1 MTDKSFTL
9 PSFAKINLLLRI
21 LGKREDG
28 FHELCT
34 IFQTVSLF
42 DEITF
47 GENDEINL
55 TCNVQNFP
63 TDKTNLIIKAANA
76 LNKEF
81 GVKSGAKIHL
91 EKRIPAPGGLGGGS
105 SNAAV
110 ALLGLAT
117 LWNLEI
123 EFEKL
128 VEIGAKLGSDV
139 PFFFYG
145 GTAFATGRGT
155 EIVAME
161 DFDEKFLLIVTP
173 NIEVSTA
180 EAFARFNAPYLTN
193 ETSKSILKICQNE
206 ADSFKS
212 RQKILS
218 NDFEKSVFEFQP
230 EIRRVK
236 EKLLNSGARQAV
248 LSGSG
253 ASVFAEFDKE
263 ETRQATLK
271 ALEEE
276 TNWRKFAVATVSRN
290 QYREAF
296 KICERLFPISF

>member
-1 MTDKSFTL
+1 MTVKSFTL

-34 IFQTVSLF
+34 VFQTVSLR

-47 GENDEINL
+47 DESDEINL
-55 TCNVQNFP
+55 SCNIQNIP
-63 TDKTNLIIKAANA
+63 TDETNLIIKAAMLLRN
-76 LNKEF
+76 ES
-81 GVKSGAKIHL
+81 GVKKGARIHL

-105 SNAAV
+105 SNGAV
-110 ALLGLAT
+110 ALFGFAT

-128 VEIGAKLGSDV
+128 VEIGVKLGSDV

-145 GTAFATGRGT
+145 GTAFGTGRGT
-155 EIVAME
+155 EIVSME

-173 NIEVSTA
+173 DIEVSTA
-180 EAFARFNAPYLTN
+180 QAFSRFNAPYLTN

-206 ADSFKS
+206 AESFKS

-230 EIRRVK
+230 EIGRVK
-236 EKLLNSGARQAV
+236 EKLLNLGARQAV

-253 ASVFAEFDKE
+253 ASVFAIFDKE

-276 TNWRKFAVATVSRN
+276 TNWRKFAVATISRN

-296 KICERLFPISF
+296 KICDWLFPISF

>member
-1 MTDKSFTL
+1 
-9 PSFAKINLLLRI
+9 
-21 LGKREDG
+21 
-28 FHELCT
+28 
-34 IFQTVSLF
+34 
-42 DEITF
+42 
-47 GENDEINL
+47 
-55 TCNVQNFP
+55 
-63 TDKTNLIIKAANA
+63 
-76 LNKEF
+76 
-81 GVKSGAKIHL
+81 
-91 EKRIPAPGGLGGGS
+91 
-105 SNAAV
+105 
-110 ALLGLAT
+110 
-117 LWNLEI
+117 
-123 EFEKL
+123 
-128 VEIGAKLGSDV
+128 V

-145 GTAFATGRGT
+145 GTAYGTGRGT

-173 NIEVSTA
+173 DIEVSTA

-206 ADSFKS
+206 AESFKS

-230 EIRRVK
+230 EVGRVK
-236 EKLLNSGARQAV
+236 EKLLGSGAQQAV

-253 ASVFAEFDKE
+253 ASVFAIFDKE

>member
-9 PSFAKINLLLRI
+9 PSFAKINWLLRI

-47 GENDEINL
+47 EESDKLSL
-55 TCNVQNFP
+55 TCNIENIP
-63 TDKTNLIIKAANA
+63 TGETNLIIKAANV
-76 LNKEF
+76 LRNEF
-81 GVKSGAKIHL
+81 DVKKGARIYL

-110 ALLGLAT
+110 ALFGLAT
-117 LWNLEI
+117 LWNLDV

-128 VEIGAKLGSDV
+128 VEIGTKLGSDV

-145 GTAFATGRGT
+145 GTAFGIGRGT
-155 EIVAME
+155 EIVSME

-180 EAFARFNAPYLTN
+180 EAFARINAPYLTN

-230 EIRRVK
+230 EIGRVK
-236 EKLLNSGARQAV
+236 EKLLNLGAQQAV

-253 ASVFAEFDKE
+253 ASVFAIFDKE

-276 TNWRKFAVATVSRN
+276 TNWRKFAVATVSRS

-296 KICERLFPISF
+296 KICARLFPISF

>member
-1 MTDKSFTL
+1 MTDKSFML
-9 PSFAKINLLLRI
+9 PSFAKINWLLRI

-34 IFQTVSLF
+34 IFQTVSLH

-47 GENDEINL
+47 EESDEISLNS
-55 TCNVQNFP
+55 NAANIP
-63 TDKTNLIIKAANA
+63 TGETNLIIKAANA
-76 LNKEF
+76 LSEDF
-81 GVKSGAKIHL
+81 GVKKGAQIHL

-123 EFEKL
+123 KSEKL

-139 PFFFYG
+139 PFFLYG
-145 GTAFATGRGT
+145 GTAFGTGRGT

-173 NIEVSTA
+173 GIEVSTA

-206 ADSFKS
+206 ADRFKS
-212 RQKILS
+212 RQKTLS

-236 EKLLNSGARQAV
+236 EKLLDSGAQQAV

-253 ASVFAEFDKE
+253 ASVFALFDKE

-276 TNWRKFAVATVSRN
+276 TNWRKFAVATISRN
-290 QYREAF
+290 IYREAF
-296 KICERLFPISF
+296 KRCERLFPISF